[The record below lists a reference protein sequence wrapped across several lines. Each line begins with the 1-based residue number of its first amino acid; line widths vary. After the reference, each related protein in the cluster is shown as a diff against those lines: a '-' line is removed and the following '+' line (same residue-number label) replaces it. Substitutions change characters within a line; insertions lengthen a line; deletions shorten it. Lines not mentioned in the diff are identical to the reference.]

1 MSAARPARPAR
12 PVPEG
17 IARRAGW
24 VSLGVGVFLLAVKFA
39 AYAATDSVAVL
50 SDAAESVVNVGAAL
64 MLVWALRIAAIPAD
78 KSHPYGH
85 GKIESFSAGAEGA
98 LIFVVALVIIYESAL
113 ALLRGPQVRNLDL
126 ALFAVLG
133 AGAVN
138 GMLGLHLLRAGRAAG
153 SEALEADA
161 RHVLADAWTS
171 AGVVAG
177 LAAVRLTGWTFLD
190 PLVAMA
196 VAAHLLSQGAAI
208 VKRAVDNLMNAASP
222 ELLRGLAARLSD
234 AREDSWIEI
243 HDLRAWRSGA
253 ALHADLHVVVPRYYN
268 AAQLHEIHR
277 RVKDALL
284 SDAREGGA
292 VAHFDPCQPAHCAR
306 CAMRE
311 CPVRDALFS
320 ARPPITAESAAASP
334 PRRPGE
340 KSASKARFRPADDV

>member
-1 MSAARPARPAR
+1 MTSPASTPQD
-12 PVPEG
+12 V
-17 IARRAGW
+17 ARRAGW
-24 VSLGVGVFLLAVKFA
+24 ASLVVGVFLLAVKFA
-39 AYAATDSVAVL
+39 AYVATDSVAVL
-50 SDAAESVVNVGAAL
+50 SDAAESFVNVGAAL
-64 MLVWALRIAAIPAD
+64 MVVWALRIAALPAD
-78 KSHPYGH
+78 ADHPYGH

-98 LIFVVALVIIYESAL
+98 LIFGAALVIIHESAL
-113 ALLRGPQVRNLDL
+113 ALVRGPQVRNLDL

-138 GMLGLHLLRAGRAAG
+138 AALGLHLLRAGRAAG
-153 SEALEADA
+153 SVALEADA

-196 VAAHLLSQGAAI
+196 VAAHLLAQGARI
-208 VKRAVDNLMNAASP
+208 VKRAVDNLMDAASP

-234 AREDSWIEI
+234 AREDSWIDI
-243 HDLRAWRSGA
+243 HNLRAWRSGA

-268 AAQLHEIHR
+268 AAQLHDIHG

-284 SDAREGGA
+284 ADAREGGA
-292 VAHFDPCQPAHCAR
+292 VAHFDPCQPSHCPR
-306 CAMRE
+306 CAMRQ
-311 CPVRDALFS
+311 CPVRDAPFS

-334 PRRPGE
+334 PLPPGT
-340 KSASKARFRPADDV
+340 KSAARA